1 MQLLIDFSI
10 LPRLS
15 VLGGVIL
22 SYIVSRKKETFI
34 LPVSELEK
42 KFMLTKY
49 QQKQILEELQ
59 EKDYIQFYLNSRR
72 ERAVLVKN
80 FDYLVKNF
88 DQAWLNN
95 LTRLASCQN
104 DKNVIKSNSNTVT
117 SSFLNKHL
125 SKLSQQLEPI
135 QSKADIYSDIIN
147 YWNNSKKLQLISLSN
162 LFRYENYLFLLKRKP
177 EICIHIEPMPELI
190 KDETFSDYLSKKFN
204 SKRNYLNGLV
214 PFLKSLENTG
224 LIEILDL
231 KRVKWKRSTG
241 TECLNYLVWKV
252 K

>member
-1 MQLLIDFSI
+1 MQLLIDLSI

-80 FDYLVKNF
+80 FDHLVKNF
-88 DQAWLNN
+88 DQAWLKN
-95 LTRLASCQN
+95 LTRMASCQN
-104 DKNVIKSNSNTVT
+104 DENVIKSNSDTVT
-117 SSFLNKHL
+117 SSLLNKHL
-125 SKLSQQLEPI
+125 LKLRQQLEPI

-162 LFRYENYLFLLKRKP
+162 LFRYENYLFLLTRKYSLDDIKQAIDNATQS
-177 EICIHIEPMPELI
+177 EFLTKNFQIKFIWFIKEDNFKKVLEGVYSFKNKNKKNEYNILNEL
-190 KDETFSDYLSKKFN
+190 KELS
-204 SKRNYLNGLV
+204 
-214 PFLKSLENTG
+214 
-224 LIEILDL
+224 
-231 KRVKWKRSTG
+231 
-241 TECLNYLVWKV
+241 
-252 K
+252 

>member
-1 MQLLIDFSI
+1 MQLLIDLSL

-59 EKDYIQFYLNSRR
+59 EKDYIKFYLNSRR

-80 FDYLVKNF
+80 FDHLVKNF
-88 DQAWLNN
+88 DQAWLKN
-95 LTRLASCQN
+95 LTRMASCQN
-104 DKNVIKSNSNTVT
+104 EENVIKSNSDTVT
-117 SSFLNKHL
+117 SSLLNTHL

-162 LFRYENYLFLLKRKP
+162 LFRYENYLFLLTRKYSLDDIKQAIDNATQS
-177 EICIHIEPMPELI
+177 EFLTKTFQIKFIWFIKEENFKKVLEGVYSFENKNKKNEYNILNEL
-190 KDETFSDYLSKKFN
+190 KELS
-204 SKRNYLNGLV
+204 S
-214 PFLKSLENTG
+214 
-224 LIEILDL
+224 
-231 KRVKWKRSTG
+231 
-241 TECLNYLVWKV
+241 
-252 K
+252 

>member
-80 FDYLVKNF
+80 FDHLVKNF
-88 DQAWLNN
+88 NQAWLNN

-104 DKNVIKSNSNTVT
+104 DENVIKSNSNTVT

-162 LFRYENYLFLLKRKP
+162 LFRYENYLFLLKRKYSLDDIKQAIDNAT
-177 EICIHIEPMPELI
+177 ESKFLTKDFQIKFIWFIKEENFKKVLEGVYSFKNKNKKNEYNILNEL
-190 KDETFSDYLSKKFN
+190 KELTS
-204 SKRNYLNGLV
+204 
-214 PFLKSLENTG
+214 
-224 LIEILDL
+224 
-231 KRVKWKRSTG
+231 
-241 TECLNYLVWKV
+241 
-252 K
+252 

>member
-1 MQLLIDFSI
+1 MQLLIDLSL

-59 EKDYIQFYLNSRR
+59 EKDYIQLYLNSRR

-80 FDYLVKNF
+80 FDHLVKNF
-88 DQAWLNN
+88 DQAWLKN
-95 LTRLASCQN
+95 LTRMASCQN
-104 DKNVIKSNSNTVT
+104 DENVIKSNSDTVT
-117 SSFLNKHL
+117 SSLLNKHL

-147 YWNNSKKLQLISLSN
+147 YWNNSKKLQSISLSN
-162 LFRYENYLFLLKRKP
+162 LFRYENYLFLLTRKYSLDDIKQAIDNAN
-177 EICIHIEPMPELI
+177 ESEFLTKTFQIKFIWFIKEENFKKVLEEVYSFKNKNKKNEYNILNEL
-190 KDETFSDYLSKKFN
+190 KELS
-204 SKRNYLNGLV
+204 S
-214 PFLKSLENTG
+214 
-224 LIEILDL
+224 
-231 KRVKWKRSTG
+231 
-241 TECLNYLVWKV
+241 
-252 K
+252 

>member
-1 MQLLIDFSI
+1 MQLLIDLSI

-49 QQKQILEELQ
+49 QQKQILDELQ

-80 FDYLVKNF
+80 FDHLVKNF
-88 DQAWLNN
+88 DQAWLKN
-95 LTRLASCQN
+95 LTRMASCQN
-104 DKNVIKSNSNTVT
+104 DENVIKSNSDTVT
-117 SSFLNKHL
+117 SSLLNKHL

-162 LFRYENYLFLLKRKP
+162 LFRYENYLFLLTRKYSLDDIKQAINNATQS
-177 EICIHIEPMPELI
+177 EFLTKNFQIKFIWFIKEENFKKVLEGVYSFENKNKKNEYNILNEL
-190 KDETFSDYLSKKFN
+190 KEL
-204 SKRNYLNGLV
+204 
-214 PFLKSLENTG
+214 
-224 LIEILDL
+224 
-231 KRVKWKRSTG
+231 
-241 TECLNYLVWKV
+241 
-252 K
+252 

>member
-1 MQLLIDFSI
+1 MQLLIDLSF

-59 EKDYIQFYLNSRR
+59 EKDYIKFYLNSRR

-80 FDYLVKNF
+80 FD
-88 DQAWLNN
+88 QAWLKN
-95 LTRLASCQN
+95 LTRMASCQN
-104 DKNVIKSNSNTVT
+104 EEYVIKSNSDTVT
-117 SSFLNKHL
+117 SSLLNTPL

-135 QSKADIYSDIIN
+135 QSKADIYSNIIN

-162 LFRYENYLFLLKRKP
+162 LFRYENHLFLLTRKYSLDDIKQAIDNATKS
-177 EICIHIEPMPELI
+177 EFLTKTFQIKFIWFIKEENFKKVLEGVYSFENKNKKNEYNILNEL
-190 KDETFSDYLSKKFN
+190 KELS
-204 SKRNYLNGLV
+204 S
-214 PFLKSLENTG
+214 
-224 LIEILDL
+224 
-231 KRVKWKRSTG
+231 
-241 TECLNYLVWKV
+241 
-252 K
+252 